1 MTAESENQHVYIG
14 AYALCRDPSNR
25 LLLVRATTGLEDGG
39 LWTMPGGGI
48 EWGEH
53 PDAALRRELEEE
65 TGLVDIKAYHVA
77 SVYSQA
83 YEGRTDWQG
92 DPVHHIGIVYE
103 VELATFDLRP
113 EREGSTD
120 HCEWL
125 TESRVRELPLGPLAE
140 FAVKLAWPKP

>member
-1 MTAESENQHVYIG
+1 
-14 AYALCRDPSNR
+14 
-25 LLLVRATTGLEDGG
+25 
-39 LWTMPGGGI
+39 MPGGGI

-65 TGLVDIKAYHVA
+65 TGLVDVKSHRVTA
-77 SVYSQA
+77 VYSHA

-103 VELATFDLRP
+103 VVLAAFDLRP
-113 EREGSTD
+113 EKEGSTD

-125 TESRVRELPLGPLAE
+125 TKSQVRELPLGPLAE

>member
-1 MTAESENQHVYIG
+1 MTAESDNQHVHIG

-25 LLLVRATTGLEDGG
+25 LLLVRATADLEDGG

-65 TGLVDIKAYHVA
+65 TGLVDIKAYRVVA
-77 SVYSQA
+77 VYSHA
-83 YEGRTDWQG
+83 YKGRTDWQG

-103 VELATFDLRP
+103 VVLPSFDLRP
-113 EREGSTD
+113 EEEGSTD

-125 TESRVRELPLGPLAE
+125 SESRVRELPLGPLAE
-140 FAVKLAWPKP
+140 FAVKLAWPKA

>member
-1 MTAESENQHVYIG
+1 MTSESDNQHMHIG

-25 LLLVRATTGLEDGG
+25 LLLVRATSGLEDGG

-53 PDAALRRELEEE
+53 PDDALVRELEEE
-65 TGLVDIKAYHVA
+65 TGLVDIESYRVSA
-77 SVYSQA
+77 VYSHA
-83 YEGRTDWQG
+83 YESRTAWQG

-103 VELATFDLRP
+103 VVLSAFDLKP
-113 EREGSTD
+113 EQEGSTD

-125 TESRVRELPLGPLAE
+125 TESQARELPLGPLAE
-140 FAVKLAWPKP
+140 FAVDLAWPSS